1 MLWVRFVIFGK
12 WQLLWGKSGS
22 WPWLST
28 TEPHLWETCRDYHL
42 LYLWRGPYHKSHFQ
56 YETSIQNREFVVYA
70 SLALLEKQISKKC
83 YQSWRSLV
91 PWPSVLFF
99 VDSIFW
105 GSINYIDWSNLRR
118 SRQALLNLAKPE
130 LELACLTSQPI
141 EKFKSEEKLGW
152 GLVW

>member
-12 WQLLWGKSGS
+12 QQLHWGKLGS

-28 TEPHLWETCRDYHL
+28 KEPHLWATCRDFQF

-56 YETSIQNREFVVYA
+56 YEKSIQNHEFVVYA
-70 SLALLEKQISKKC
+70 SLALLEKQISKTC

-99 VDSIFW
+99 VDSIFG
-105 GSINYIDWSNLRR
+105 GSINYIEWSHLRR
-118 SRQALLNLAKPE
+118 SRLVLLNMAKPE
-130 LELACLTSQPI
+130 LELACLTGQPI
-141 EKFKSEEKLGW
+141 WKFKLEEKLGQ